1 MVNWDPQ
8 AQTGVSDDEVVY
20 KEVNSKLYHVKYAVV
35 DSDEFVTIATTRP
48 ETILGDTA
56 VCVNPADERYQHL
69 HGRQVVV
76 PMVNRAVPIIT
87 DDYVAMDFGTGCL
100 KVTPAHDINDYELGK
115 KHQLDTVD
123 VIADDGTMSEAAQFF
138 VGEDRF
144 VVRKKIAQELDKIG
158 ALVKADDYVN
168 NVGFSER
175 TDAVIEPKLSVQWFV
190 RMEELVKPALDNVLN
205 DTVQF
210 HPAKFKNM
218 YRSWMENVRDW
229 NISRQLWW
237 GATHSGLPFAGW

>member
-1 MVNWDPQ
+1 
-8 AQTGVSDDEVVY
+8 
-20 KEVNSKLYHVKYAVV
+20 
-35 DSDEFVTIATTRP
+35 
-48 ETILGDTA
+48 
-56 VCVNPADERYQHL
+56 
-69 HGRQVVV
+69 
-76 PMVNRAVPIIT
+76 
-87 DDYVAMDFGTGCL
+87 
-100 KVTPAHDINDYELGK
+100 
-115 KHQLDTVD
+115 
-123 VIADDGTMSEAAQFF
+123 MSEAAQFF

-144 VVRKKIAQELDKIG
+144 VVRKKIGKKLEELGLLAK
-158 ALVKADDYVN
+158 VEDYTN

-190 RMEELVKPALDNVLN
+190 RMEELVKPALENVLN

-237 GATHSGLPFAGW
+237 GAAYPRVLPAGRRFAERHFARW